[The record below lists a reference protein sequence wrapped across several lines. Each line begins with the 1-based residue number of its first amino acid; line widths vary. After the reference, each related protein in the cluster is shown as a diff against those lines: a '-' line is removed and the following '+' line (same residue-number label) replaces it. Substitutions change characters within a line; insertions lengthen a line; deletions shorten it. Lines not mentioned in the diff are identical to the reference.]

1 MKELLNVAIL
11 LCEDCDEKKMNFHN
25 IFDKISLNGERA
37 SFCIATIINAV
48 EYTKEKFS
56 LHLFL
61 LNLEENKQIYI
72 GEIDFE
78 HERALSDE
86 SGSLRSSVKGT
97 FQKMSIFELDNV
109 QFLSGGNHEI
119 LVYLCED
126 QEVEEAR
133 DCVEKEIPY
142 DIQNHKKLVATYGF
156 EVCLKN
162 K

>member
-1 MKELLNVAIL
+1 MKDLLNVAIL

-25 IFDKISLNGERA
+25 IFDKITLNGERA

-61 LNLEENKQIYI
+61 LNLEENKQIYV

-78 HERALSDE
+78 YEKALSGE
-86 SGSLRSSVKGT
+86 SSRLRSSVKET
-97 FQKMSIFELDNV
+97 FQKISIFRLDDV
-109 QFLSGGNHEI
+109 QFLSGGAHEI

-126 QEVEEAR
+126 KEVEEAR
-133 DCVEKEIPY
+133 DRVEREIPY
-142 DIQNHKKLVATYGF
+142 DIQNDGKLVATYGF